1 MRIIIVKFEKER
13 ADRPAGVTSSSAGG
27 APAGGSVSETD
38 ARALALARVSGATG
52 ADIVEFKQDYDDG
65 RLIYEG
71 KIIYNNREYEFE
83 IDAATGAVLDWDSE
97 SVYD

>member
-13 ADRPAGVTSSSAGG
+13 ADRPAGVTSSS
-27 APAGGSVSETD
+27 AGGSVSETD

-83 IDAATGAVLDWDSE
+83 IDAATGAVLDWESE